1 MMKIFKK
8 KHKYNSPDLMK
19 NFVNNGYVIISDA
32 IDKKLFKE
40 ILKLFNH
47 CYSKLKKLSK
57 NKKIKEDY
65 ELWGIIIVK
74 IIEKNKV
81 YKKFLRSSK
90 LVSFLK
96 TLLGPDI
103 CALGYNSLWI
113 NNPTNKNPVLKKTP
127 HVDAWTGTSE
137 NTIFVKL
144 FLTDVD
150 QFNGVTMYPGTN
162 LQGLLPV
169 KSRTIDK
176 NLNLKF
182 KSVNL
187 DNIKKGDLLIWH
199 ALTLH
204 STTGHS
210 SNNQRVSYTTRFTST
225 ESKFSSQE
233 RALGYETVTV
243 GPLNQIKRII
253 GNDNLQPLR
262 TYGGYVGS
270 DKRLKDLYDLSDYN
284 DDIEKYI
291 SLLE

>member
-1 MMKIFKK
+1 MKSYKK
-8 KHKYNSPDLMK
+8 KYKYNSPDLTK
-19 NFVNNGYVIISDA
+19 NFVNNGYVIISNA
-32 IDKKLFKE
+32 IEKTLLNEIVKIFNYYYKKLK
-40 ILKLFNH
+40 ILA
-47 CYSKLKKLSK
+47 K

-81 YKKFLRSSK
+81 YKKFLRSKK
-90 LVSFLK
+90 LISFLK
-96 TLLGPDI
+96 MILGPDI

-150 QFNGVTMYPGTN
+150 KFNGITMYPGSN

-169 KSRTIDK
+169 KSRTIDES
-176 NLNLKF
+176 LNLKF
-182 KSVNL
+182 TSVNL
-187 DNIKKGDLLIWH
+187 DNLKKGDLLIWH

-210 SNNQRVSYTTRFTST
+210 AIKQRVSFTTRFTST
-225 ESKFSSQE
+225 ESRFSSQE

-243 GPLNQIKRII
+243 GALNQIKRII

-262 TYGGYVGS
+262 TYGGYVGA
-270 DKRLKDLYDLSDYN
+270 DKRLKDLYDLSNYSDN
-284 DDIEKYI
+284 IEKYI
-291 SLLE
+291 SLLD